1 MKKQCRRDHRN
12 HFAFVVSVLDAGSG
26 VLDAGSGVLDPGS
39 GVLDP
44 GSGVL
49 DPGSAVL
56 GFDTGDIMVKIR
68 IHT

>member
-1 MKKQCRRDHRN
+1 MPWQTELMKNQCRRDHRN

-49 DPGSAVL
+49 
-56 GFDTGDIMVKIR
+56 GFDAGTVKIR

>member
-12 HFAFVVSVLDAGSG
+12 HFAFVVS

>member
-49 DPGSAVL
+49 
-56 GFDTGDIMVKIR
+56 GFDAGTVKIR